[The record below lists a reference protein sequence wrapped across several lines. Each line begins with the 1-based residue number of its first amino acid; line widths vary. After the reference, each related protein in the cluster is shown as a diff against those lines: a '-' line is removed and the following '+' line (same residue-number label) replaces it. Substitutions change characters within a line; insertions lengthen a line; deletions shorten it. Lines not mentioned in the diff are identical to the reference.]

1 MLRKFFSTVA
11 VGSLFVGGLAA
22 SHLAFAQP
30 GADGPRGPRGGM
42 MMQADAN
49 KDGKIS
55 KAELTTALDARF
67 ARMDVDKDG
76 QLPSKDRDL
85 KRQQRMD
92 ERFTKLDT
100 DKNGQLSK
108 TELAAGHEARAD
120 KRADMG
126 KGEGRMGK
134 GHHRGMMR
142 YGGKGG
148 AMGDANKDGTV
159 TKAEFTAGAMA
170 MFDKADTNKDGFV
183 TADEMKAGRQ
193 AMRGAWK
200 DRKAPPAQN

>member
-49 KDGKIS
+49 KDGQ
-55 KAELTTALDARF
+55 LT
-67 ARMDVDKDG
+67 
-76 QLPSKDRDL
+76 SKDRDL

-92 ERFTKLDT
+92 ERFAKLDT

-108 TELAAGHEARAD
+108 AELAAGHDARAD
-120 KRADMG
+120 KRAEKG

-142 YGGKGG
+142 HGGKGG
-148 AMGDANKDGTV
+148 AMGDANKDGAV

>member
-1 MLRKFFSTVA
+1 MLRQFFTTVA

-22 SHLAFAQP
+22 THVAFAQP

-76 QLPSKDRDL
+76 QLTSKDRDL

-92 ERFTKLDT
+92 ERFAKLDT

-108 TELAAGHEARAD
+108 TELAAGHDARAD
-120 KRADMG
+120 KRAEMG

-142 YGGKGG
+142 HGGKGG
-148 AMGDANKDGTV
+148 AMGDANKDGAV